1 MAPRRATFGF
11 HLDAPLG
18 CAAWVMGDSA
28 GQLFFIRASLKFI
41 FEEPAFVA
49 VRIAPIR
56 LNPNLGL
63 AGIQGPSALAPPWP
77 SP

>member
-1 MAPRRATFGF
+1 
-11 HLDAPLG
+11 
-18 CAAWVMGDSA
+18 MGDSA